1 MRSYSLTYER
11 WCARDGLM
19 QQTARAI
26 DDLNLGENLT
36 ARNRN
41 VLFPNAPLLRFA
53 EGFDALTYAFY
64 SAEQN
69 TPHEAA
75 GYLLCTMVQLGGLIY
90 TAIVVGIALI
100 MLSFFTCFNWV
111 FGVFY
116 DTARVVGAAG
126 GNARK
131 RGNYI
136 AAGVS
141 RRARNSVLSRK
152 GRKRFIADQNRK
164 ANVRR
169 GLDERG
175 FKKDAD
181 GNLVDGLSKWER
193 RRNDYRETRLARYEA
208 GKDRGAVGLVGGG
221 LTAAGRVTKRYT
233 AFEQA
238 VAANTSK
245 GARIAGGAL
254 RAQVAT
260 LARRRARVD
269 PTVGPPPVGPPP
281 VGATSATSAAPMAV
295 LANALPPQAMAVA
308 ISARRRAQAATG
320 TWMRGLMSVH
330 RAVVGE
336 RPTPKRADAR
346 GGGYEQ
352 TTTSSSSERGSGSD
366 SDHSDHSDRDDP
378 DEHDVYAPLSAD
390 DLRVLEVMIE
400 FVEAGA
406 LDPFDHAAVIEAAEM
421 AGEMLGV

>member
-1 MRSYSLTYER
+1 
-11 WCARDGLM
+11 
-19 QQTARAI
+19 
-26 DDLNLGENLT
+26 
-36 ARNRN
+36 
-41 VLFPNAPLLRFA
+41 
-53 EGFDALTYAFY
+53 
-64 SAEQN
+64 
-69 TPHEAA
+69 
-75 GYLLCTMVQLGGLIY
+75 
-90 TAIVVGIALI
+90 
-100 MLSFFTCFNWV
+100 MLSFFTCFNWI

-131 RGNYI
+131 RGSYI
-136 AAGVS
+136 AAGVR
-141 RRARNSVLSRK
+141 RRAGNSVLSRK
-152 GRKRFIADQNRK
+152 GRKRFIVDQNRK

-221 LTAAGRVTKRYT
+221 LTSAGRVTKRYT

-245 GARIAGGAL
+245 GAKVVGGAL

-269 PTVGPPPVGPPP
+269 PTVGPPPADPPP
-281 VGATSATSAAPMAV
+281 AMGAMGATSATGARTAAPMAV

-308 ISARRRAQAATG
+308 VSARRRAQAATG
-320 TWMRGLMSVH
+320 TWMRGLQSVH

-336 RPTPKRADAR
+336 RPTPKRAGA

-366 SDHSDHSDRDDP
+366 SDRSDHSDRDEP
-378 DEHDVYAPLSAD
+378 DEPDEDGVYAPLSAD

-406 LDPFDHAAVIEAAEM
+406 LDPFDHVAVIEAAEM